1 MRPGINKFI
10 TIDGNKLIKWREH
23 TRSCGGCKSMACC
36 GCLRQIRSGGST
48 VNFAAAFF
56 FFYQCLIKSIVI
68 YCGWVLL

>member
-56 FFYQCLIKSIVI
+56 FFSNV
-68 YCGWVLL
+68 